1 MSLLDAVATHA
12 ARAVDDHAEGWLD
25 RGIDRARDLL
35 ERQAVA
41 ARQPVEVALAELGR
55 EALAAIEERK
65 APLAALGRA
74 RALAVLAQLGAGRE
88 DEARLL
94 YLAAGATLAE
104 RLAASEALTLAT
116 LAATRE
122 RELAWDEVRSLLQDA
137 GQLALRVLIP
147 VLLAAL

>member
-1 MSLLDAVATHA
+1 MKTRS
-12 ARAVDDHAEGWLD
+12 GNIM
-25 RGIDRARDLL
+25 RGILKR
-35 ERQAVA
+35 
-41 ARQPVEVALAELGR
+41 
-55 EALAAIEERK
+55 I
-65 APLAALGRA
+65 
-74 RALAVLAQLGAGRE
+74 
-88 DEARLL
+88 
-94 YLAAGATLAE
+94 AAGESGVGDATTLADPSVVDKLLAE